1 MSVPLWCLFIAA
13 LLLVFTKVPVAIAQG
28 RSGKGYDNAHPRAQ
42 QAALTG
48 WGARALA
55 SHQNMIE
62 GFPLF
67 AAGVLVVLVTGTGG
81 SLANVLCLLFIT
93 CRIAYSVLYLMNLAT
108 LRSLAWIVGFVCC
121 LGLLLIP
128 ALG

>member
-1 MSVPLWCLFIAA
+1 MSVPLWSLFIAA
-13 LLLVFTKVPVAIAQG
+13 LLLVLTKVPVAVAQG
-28 RSGKGYDNAHPRAQ
+28 RSGKGYDNANPRAQ

-62 GFPLF
+62 AFPLF
-67 AAGVLVVLVTGTGG
+67 AAGVLVVLVTGTSG
-81 SLANVLCLLFIT
+81 SLANVFCLLFIG
-93 CRIAYSVLYLMNLAT
+93 CRLAYSAFYLMNLAT
-108 LRSLAWIVGFVCC
+108 LRSLVWVAGFICC

-128 ALG
+128 ALA

>member
-1 MSVPLWCLFIAA
+1 MSVPLWSLFVAA
-13 LLLVFTKVPVAIAQG
+13 LLLVLTKFPVAVAQA

-67 AAGVLVVLVTGTGG
+67 AAGVLVVLVTGTSG
-81 SLANVLCLLFIT
+81 SLANLLCLLFIG
-93 CRIAYSVLYLMNLAT
+93 CRVAYSVFYLMNLAT
-108 LRSLAWIVGFVCC
+108 LRSLVWIVGFICC
-121 LGLLLIP
+121 LGLLLVP
-128 ALG
+128 ALA

>member
-1 MSVPLWCLFIAA
+1 MCLCGVCLSQRYCWCLPKSR
-13 LLLVFTKVPVAIAQG
+13 LPLRRG

-62 GFPLF
+62 AFPLF
-67 AAGVLVVLVTGTGG
+67 AAGVLVVRYRLQSAGNPDFHAWRRYHSGILVH
-81 SLANVLCLLFIT
+81 
-93 CRIAYSVLYLMNLAT
+93 
-108 LRSLAWIVGFVCC
+108 
-121 LGLLLIP
+121 
-128 ALG
+128 